1 MILSL
6 LFAYMADACCK
17 KKADAYY
24 KTHGK
29 HCCKKCQT
37 RAAEQNKKLYNK
49 QEILKPTQTHREESD
64 HHTRSINSIKKIHH
78 HKNKHQKHKSAK
90 KPSIKKGKDKK

>member
-6 LFAYMADACCK
+6 LFACMADACCP
-17 KKADAYY
+17 KKAKAYY
-24 KTHGK
+24 QKHGK
-29 HCCKKCQT
+29 HCCQKCAKRDDQ
-37 RAAEQNKKLYNK
+37 QN
-49 QEILKPTQTHREESD
+49 LKPTRAHREESD

-90 KPSIKKGKDKK
+90 KPSIKKGKGKGKK

>member
-6 LFAYMADACCK
+6 LFACMADACCK

-29 HCCKKCQT
+29 HCCKKC
-37 RAAEQNKKLYNK
+37 AEGDDKKA
-49 QEILKPTQTHREESD
+49 LKPTQAHLDESN
-64 HHTRSINSIKKIHH
+64 HHTRSINNVKKFHH
-78 HKNKHQKHKSAK
+78 HKNKQQKNKSAK
-90 KPSIKKGKDKK
+90 KSSIKKEKAKKTK